1 MADLTPND
9 LSHLSDEEFNALCP
23 QGEHAPGPE
32 PLSPAAQAV
41 LDAANGA
48 QCYGPDDI
56 LNDSRWIAAAAL
68 RAAAWQLREAYENED
83 CVPSADDWLD
93 DLATELENHQ

>member
-1 MADLTPND
+1 MTN
-9 LSHLSDEEFNALCP
+9 ST
-23 QGEHAPGPE
+23 

-41 LDAANGA
+41 LDAAA
-48 QCYGPDDI
+48 RRYGIDGD
-56 LNDSRWIAAAAL
+56 LQDSIAAAL
-68 RAAAWQLREAYENED
+68 RAAAWQLREAYENEE